1 MRVYG
6 KERMIRAR
14 PTAPRVNDCLARDRL
29 PRADNRL
36 VRVDHRRRVD
46 PRRRGPRGRDTS
58 TRLRCKGKGGGSRS
72 FRSLRDT
79 HVLLRLTPCDD
90 GGEYAAHDLG
100 SCTPLNRPEI
110 KCLLEPHE
118 NLRRSV
124 RGSVR
129 AGARCAL
136 RELRAWR
143 TWKTAMNRGEELTS
157 GAPRFAR

>member
-14 PTAPRVNDCLARDRL
+14 PTAPRVNDCLARTT
-29 PRADNRL
+29 L
-36 VRVDHRRRVD
+36 VQQGPD

-58 TRLRCKGKGGGSRS
+58 TRLRCKGKGGGSEEDQ
-72 FRSLRDT
+72 DT

-124 RGSVR
+124 RERVR
-129 AGARCAL
+129 ARARCAL
-136 RELRAWR
+136 WELRAWR
-143 TWKTAMNRGEELTS
+143 TWNWQLTTAMNRGEELTS